1 MNNATRGEGVCFIEP
16 WWKNWVTMSA
26 RVKIRRSFGQDL
38 KPSSASSLFVQS
50 ETDASSK
57 KYSNFHPTCSLA
69 KILIAVGN
77 NAGVN

>member
-1 MNNATRGEGVCFIEP
+1 MQLGERVFVLLNPGGRIGSLCRQG
-16 WWKNWVTMSA
+16 SRSDGA
-26 RVKIRRSFGQDL
+26 LVKIWGQVVHQVC
-38 KPSSASSLFVQS
+38 LFIQS

-57 KYSNFHPTCSLA
+57 KYSDFHPTCSLA